1 MNQEVMDQIRKAI
14 RTFSRKEH
22 PVRREM
28 TEGLLIDVIRVLA
41 KELRENVVVAVDL
54 KGRAKVAYVDTATI
68 YAVTNGNVETNL
80 KRLLEPEFASRVN
93 RFETATDYRISAEV
107 CGGE

>member
-1 MNQEVMDQIRKAI
+1 MIEDILNSIRRAI
-14 RTFSRKEH
+14 RMFSRKEH
-22 PVRREM
+22 PIRREM
-28 TEGLLIDVIRVLA
+28 TEALLLDVIKLLA
-41 KELRENVVVAVDL
+41 KELRENVVVVVDL
-54 KGRAKVAYVDTATI
+54 KGKAKVAYVDTATV